1 MLCRGKHQSYKITCK
16 NGNVIENIMQV
27 QQVIIT
33 LYCMNYIGLPM
44 DIKLL
49 YLKIWKILLG

>member
-1 MLCRGKHQSYKITCK
+1 
-16 NGNVIENIMQV
+16 MQV

-49 YLKIWKILLG
+49 YLKI